1 MNHNNEIIHTVEA
14 ALFSAE
20 RPLDI
25 RDLQAL
31 FPGQASR
38 ERADEIRSSLEQLR
52 SHYSGRGVELVEV
65 AGGFRFQTRA
75 PYASALRTLRESRP
89 PRYSRALLETLAI
102 IAYRQPVTRGD
113 IEDIRGVTVTTEIMR
128 SLLDREWVRQSG
140 TREVLGHPALYV
152 TTSAF
157 LEYFGLPSLTSLP
170 NLEDERELADIAREL
185 GIEMP
190 PSIAAP
196 VGESG
201 EDGDPDSELSGPDPD
216 ATADQASVEESLET
230 DRAQL
235 PVETETE
242 TEAASAEPIGDPGEE
257 DPISRVASSHEIG

>member
-20 RPLDI
+20 RPLGI

-140 TREVLGHPALYV
+140 TREVPGHPALYV

-242 TEAASAEPIGDPGEE
+242 AASAKPIGDPGEE

>member
-1 MNHNNEIIHTVEA
+1 MG
-14 ALFSAE
+14 
-20 RPLDI
+20 I
-25 RDLQAL
+25 RDLQTL

-52 SHYSGRGVELVEV
+52 SHYSNRGVELVEV

-140 TREVLGHPALYV
+140 TREVPGHPALYV
-152 TTSAF
+152 
-157 LEYFGLPSLTSLP
+157 P

-190 PSIAAP
+190 TPIAAP
-196 VGESG
+196 VGEPS
-201 EDGDPDSELSGPDPD
+201 EDGDPD
-216 ATADQASVEESLET
+216 ATADQASVEESPET
-230 DRAQL
+230 DHTQL

-242 TEAASAEPIGDPGEE
+242 TKTKTETETETEAGRAEPINDPGEE
-257 DPISRVASSHEIG
+257 DLISRVASSHEIG

>member
-1 MNHNNEIIHTVEA
+1 MNDKNEIIHTLEA

-20 RPLDI
+20 RPLGI
-25 RDLQAL
+25 RDLQTL

-52 SHYSGRGVELVEV
+52 SHYSNRGVELVEV

-140 TREVLGHPALYV
+140 TREVPGHPALYV

-190 PSIAAP
+190 APIVAPIDEPS
-196 VGESG
+196 
-201 EDGDPDSELSGPDPD
+201 EDGDPD
-216 ATADQASVEESLET
+216 ATAADQASVEESPET
-230 DRAQL
+230 DHTQS

-242 TEAASAEPIGDPGEE
+242 TETEAGRAEPIGDPGEE
-257 DPISRVASSHEIG
+257 DPISRVASSHEID

>member
-1 MNHNNEIIHTVEA
+1 MG
-14 ALFSAE
+14 
-20 RPLDI
+20 I
-25 RDLQAL
+25 RDLQTL

-52 SHYSGRGVELVEV
+52 SHYSNRGVELVEV

-140 TREVLGHPALYV
+140 TREVPGHPALYV
-152 TTSAF
+152 
-157 LEYFGLPSLTSLP
+157 P

-190 PSIAAP
+190 TPIAAP
-196 VGESG
+196 VGEPS
-201 EDGDPDSELSGPDPD
+201 EDGDPD
-216 ATADQASVEESLET
+216 ATADQASVEESPET
-230 DRAQL
+230 DHTQS

-242 TEAASAEPIGDPGEE
+242 TETETEASRAESIGDPGEE
-257 DPISRVASSHEIG
+257 DLISRVASSHEIG

>member
-1 MNHNNEIIHTVEA
+1 
-14 ALFSAE
+14 
-20 RPLDI
+20 
-25 RDLQAL
+25 
-31 FPGQASR
+31 
-38 ERADEIRSSLEQLR
+38 
-52 SHYSGRGVELVEV
+52 
-65 AGGFRFQTRA
+65 
-75 PYASALRTLRESRP
+75 
-89 PRYSRALLETLAI
+89 LETLAI

-140 TREVLGHPALYV
+140 TREVPGHPALYV

-190 PSIAAP
+190 VSIAAP

-201 EDGDPDSELSGPDPD
+201 EDGAPDSAFAGPDPD
-216 ATADQASVEESLET
+216 ATTDQVSVEESPET
-230 DRAQL
+230 DRAQA
-235 PVETETE
+235 PVETE
-242 TEAASAEPIGDPGEE
+242 TEAASAEPIGDSGEE

>member
-1 MNHNNEIIHTVEA
+1 MNDQNEIIHTVEA

-20 RPLDI
+20 RPLGI
-25 RDLQAL
+25 RDLQTL

-102 IAYRQPVTRGD
+102 IAYRQPATRGD

-140 TREVLGHPALYV
+140 TREVPGHPALYV

-190 PSIAAP
+190 AP
-196 VGESG
+196 IVAPIVELS
-201 EDGDPDSELSGPDPD
+201 EDGDPD
-216 ATADQASVEESLET
+216 ATAADQASVEESPET
-230 DRAQL
+230 DHTQS

-242 TEAASAEPIGDPGEE
+242 TETETGRAEPIGDPGEE
-257 DPISRVASSHEIG
+257 DPISRVASSHEID

>member
-20 RPLDI
+20 RPLGI

-140 TREVLGHPALYV
+140 TREVPGHPALYV

-216 ATADQASVEESLET
+216 ATADQASVEESPET

-242 TEAASAEPIGDPGEE
+242 AASAKPIGDPGEE

>member
-1 MNHNNEIIHTVEA
+1 
-14 ALFSAE
+14 
-20 RPLDI
+20 
-25 RDLQAL
+25 
-31 FPGQASR
+31 
-38 ERADEIRSSLEQLR
+38 
-52 SHYSGRGVELVEV
+52 
-65 AGGFRFQTRA
+65 
-75 PYASALRTLRESRP
+75 
-89 PRYSRALLETLAI
+89 
-102 IAYRQPVTRGD
+102 
-113 IEDIRGVTVTTEIMR
+113 VTTEIMR

-140 TREVLGHPALYV
+140 TREVPGHPALYV

-190 PSIAAP
+190 PPIAAP

-216 ATADQASVEESLET
+216 ATADQASVEESPEA

-242 TEAASAEPIGDPGEE
+242 TEAASAKPIGDPGEE